1 MRFPLAAA
9 LLVAA
14 LAGCAA
20 LPAAG
25 PPTSGVLAEA
35 HAARPAFEV
44 IRLTTPVAETLAAGE
59 APGFA
64 AAFATGGGP
73 ADLRI
78 GVGDVVQ
85 VVIFEAAAGGLF
97 SGDPGSLGGGT
108 KNVPLPPQP
117 VARDGTIT
125 VPYVGAVRAAGRT
138 PAEVQQAIVAGLR
151 DKAIE
156 PQAIV
161 TVESGPSTFVTVTG
175 EVGAARRVPLT
186 LAGDRLLDVLA
197 TAGGSRAP
205 AYDTFVRLSREGTT
219 RTISMARL
227 IEAPAENL
235 FLRPD
240 DQIYVY
246 VDPRVFTA
254 FGATARNAVFEF
266 GAERLTLAEAVG
278 MAGGLLDSRA
288 DAAGV
293 FVFRY
298 ERPDLYAAVAA
309 QTPEAETAAATAPA
323 GVPVVYR
330 LDLENP
336 AGYFVAQRFL
346 MRDNDVIYVSNA
358 PATDLQKFL
367 ALVGAGVGI
376 AQSSVDLS
384 DDLSSN

>member
-1 MRFPLAAA
+1 MP
-9 LLVAA
+9 LVAA

-20 LPAAG
+20 LPSAG
-25 PPTSGVLAEA
+25 PPTSGVVAQEQ
-35 HAARPAFEV
+35 AARPAFDV
-44 IRLTTPVAETLAAGE
+44 IRLDTPIAEALAAGE
-59 APGFA
+59 APSFASAFA
-64 AAFATGGGP
+64 AAEGGP

-78 GVGDVVQ
+78 GVGDVVH
-85 VVIFEAAAGGLF
+85 VVIFEAASGGLF
-97 SGDPGSLGGGT
+97 SGDAGALGGGT

-125 VPYVGAVRAAGRT
+125 VPYVGAVSAAGRT
-138 PAEVQQAIVAGLR
+138 PAQVQRAIVAGLA

-161 TVESGPSTFVTVTG
+161 TVENGPSTFVTVTG
-175 EVGAARRVPLT
+175 EVGTARRVPLT
-186 LAGDRLLDVLA
+186 LAGDRLLDVMA

-205 AYDTFVRLSREGTT
+205 AYDTFVRLTRDGVT

-227 IEAPAENL
+227 IEAPGENL

-240 DQIYVY
+240 DQVHVFI
-246 VDPRVFTA
+246 DPRVFTA

-266 GAERLTLAEAVG
+266 QADRLTLAEAVG

-298 ERPDLYAAVAA
+298 ERPELYAAVTAL
-309 QTPEAETAAATAPA
+309 TPESEAGALAAAA

-336 AGYFVAQRFL
+336 AGYFTAQRFL

-358 PATDLQKFL
+358 PAADLQKFL
-367 ALVGAGVGI
+367 ALIGTGLGI
-376 AQSSVDLS
+376 TQQSLNLS
-384 DDLSSN
+384 DDLSGNGDD